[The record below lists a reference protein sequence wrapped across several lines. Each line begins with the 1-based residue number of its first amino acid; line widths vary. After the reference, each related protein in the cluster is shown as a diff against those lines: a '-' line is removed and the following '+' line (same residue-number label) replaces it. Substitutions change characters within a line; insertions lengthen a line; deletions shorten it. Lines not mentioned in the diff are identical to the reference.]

1 MATIPFV
8 KDPSSP
14 KIYDSRTG
22 EWIQNEQ
29 EFFNR
34 AAQAGLPSSKFQQG
48 VNFKVGTADE
58 ITKFGQA
65 KPVSAPATQVGQ
77 TPAQTQTGLPA
88 PSLTAP
94 SPAPIDTSKTV
105 SDFITE
111 QNKQS
116 ADMFTSLQK
125 SMTDSQAALQ
135 KQQQD
140 FMTQFGETTNK
151 ELVTKFEETQ
161 TQQKQAM
168 QAYYDQQAKFL
179 QDLQN
184 QPSAVDQLKQF
195 REQQGM
201 PQMEAEIAKMDQA
214 VLDVEGLLTNLSADI
229 KKRTE
234 GLPVTEAAARRLQ
247 AMEGA
252 PIEKQLNE
260 LIRSRQRVA
269 AGYEQKRAAVQEFA
283 SAAERD
289 IARKREA
296 SGFGL
301 QFAKEGAAFEGDLAT
316 QSFNMFSNLQDRLLK
331 VGEAGLGFAQ
341 TSAEFSQNLAKVGF
355 DMFSQMQSRQL
366 TGYTADKENE
376 LAKLKVL
383 ADLNEK
389 ETQRKFELEKQEQSF
404 QNDLILKQVENEMK
418 NANPDY
424 NFKTVEDE
432 VGNVTMI
439 QTDKKTGKST
449 MTNLGNIGA
458 PSKTSGQNIPINTTE
473 LSNEQLLQAQT
484 LSSELFGKIVGSKAE
499 NVQRITDLMKE
510 GKNINQIR
518 DFLKTGRFSTG
529 FSGVMR
535 DAAESIAI
543 NLTDKQSGAFLDS
556 IDRSIEEKN
565 TQRVKSLLTKTAID
579 SFGVEESKKVRGTQ
593 RTLQFINEIETDLVT
608 YQNNNGAMSVF
619 EGSSEK
625 IINKAGEVKNVELRR
640 IAVKIAKSIQEY
652 RRSMTGVAF
661 TPPEAKEYRDIFPSI
676 SNAKNLNTATIKG
689 LREAMQ
695 GDLNF
700 YMEDRMGKDAYN
712 NIFQQPEVAME
723 DYLKKLGL

>member
-34 AAQAGLPSSKFQQG
+34 AAQAGLPSNKFQQG
-48 VNFKVGTADE
+48 VNFKVGTADEITKFGQAKPVSAPSPVQATQPTETPIAGQLVEIYYNPPAGTPNPGGWQTGRKMTAPVGGNLYNDLISQGFSPKPQVSPQSAPIQPTQTPVNAPAPLPAPQTPQTAQTTIPFVKDPNSPKIYDSRTGEWIQNEQEFFKRAAQAGLPSSSFQEGVNYRTGTADE

-556 IDRSIEEKN
+556 IDR
-565 TQRVKSLLTKTAID
+565 
-579 SFGVEESKKVRGTQ
+579 
-593 RTLQFINEIETDLVT
+593 
-608 YQNNNGAMSVF
+608 
-619 EGSSEK
+619 
-625 IINKAGEVKNVELRR
+625 
-640 IAVKIAKSIQEY
+640 
-652 RRSMTGVAF
+652 
-661 TPPEAKEYRDIFPSI
+661 
-676 SNAKNLNTATIKG
+676 
-689 LREAMQ
+689 
-695 GDLNF
+695 
-700 YMEDRMGKDAYN
+700 
-712 NIFQQPEVAME
+712 
-723 DYLKKLGL
+723 